1 MLYYFIYLFMR
12 GFPGSSVS
20 QESAYNAGDRGSV
33 PGLERSPGGGN
44 GNLLQYPCL
53 ENLMERG
60 ARQVTVHGVTRVGHN
75 LATELPPPFYLSR
88 KL

>member
-1 MLYYFIYLFMR
+1 MR

-20 QESAYNAGDRGSV
+20 QESAYNAGDPGSV
-33 PGLERSPGGGN
+33 SGLERSPGGGN
-44 GNLLQYPCL
+44 GNLLQYSCL

-60 ARQVTVHGVTRVGHN
+60 AQQVTVHGVTRVGRK
-75 LATELPPPFYLSR
+75 LATKLPPPFYLSR